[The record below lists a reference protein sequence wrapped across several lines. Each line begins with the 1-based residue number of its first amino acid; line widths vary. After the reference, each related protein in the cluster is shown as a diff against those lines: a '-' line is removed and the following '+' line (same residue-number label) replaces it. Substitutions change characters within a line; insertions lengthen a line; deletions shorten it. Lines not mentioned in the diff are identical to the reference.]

1 MRFQNPLKDIYKVY
15 VLKIISPAKDHVLQT
30 LAIIS
35 ITVNQRQAPL
45 DQLSLEMTH
54 RRIDSK

>member
-15 VLKIISPAKDHVLQT
+15 VLKIISPPKD
-30 LAIIS
+30 ACSPNSIIS